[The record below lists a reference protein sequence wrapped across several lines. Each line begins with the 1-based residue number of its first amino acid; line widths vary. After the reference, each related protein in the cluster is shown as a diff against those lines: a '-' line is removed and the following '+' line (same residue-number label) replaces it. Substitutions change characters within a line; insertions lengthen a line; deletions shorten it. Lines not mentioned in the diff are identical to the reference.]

1 MPGDD
6 NDAWLKPAFAEM
18 HRVLQADGFCF
29 TFYGWTHP
37 DRFMQAFR
45 AAGFRP
51 VGHFAFVKRYASSVG
66 HVRCR
71 HETAYLLA
79 KGNPRR
85 PDHPNRI
92 NGEFYDLFAS
102 LGRMP
107 GQGHARKDLTMR
119 PVLFF
124 PLYSFLVVYQPD
136 VKPIR
141 IMAVLRGKR
150 NLKRILRER
159 L

>member
-1 MPGDD
+1 MTFLESGAESLRT
-6 NDAWLKPAFAEM
+6 AWIWPI
-18 HRVLQADGFCF
+18 
-29 TFYGWTHP
+29 
-37 DRFMQAFR
+37 
-45 AAGFRP
+45 
-51 VGHFAFVKRYASSVG
+51 
-66 HVRCR
+66 
-71 HETAYLLA
+71 
-79 KGNPRR
+79 
-85 PDHPNRI
+85 RI

-107 GQGHARKDLTMR
+107 GQGHARKDLTLR